1 MMNIWLLIALMALVT
16 FSIRYALY
24 AKANN
29 IALPAKL
36 ERALK
41 FSAPSV
47 LTAIWVPSVLM
58 PTGELDIS
66 LSNPYFIGGLIAV
79 IIGLW
84 KKNTLLTIVVSMACF
99 FSYKWFI
106 G

>member
-1 MMNIWLLIALMALVT
+1 MNIWLLIALMAAVT
-16 FSIRYALY
+16 FGIRYALY
-24 AKANN
+24 ARANA

-36 ERALK
+36 ARALK
-41 FSAPSV
+41 FSAPCV

-58 PTGELDIS
+58 PAGTLDIS
-66 LSNPYFIGGLIAV
+66 VNNPYFIGGLVAV

-84 KKNTLLTIVVSMACF
+84 KKNTLLTIVISMVCF

>member
-1 MMNIWLLIALMALVT
+1 MNIWLLIVLMALVT

-29 IALPAKL
+29 IALPTKL

-41 FSAPSV
+41 FSAPCV

-58 PTGELDIS
+58 PTGELDVS
-66 LSNPYFIGGLIAV
+66 LNNPYFIGGLIAV

>member
-1 MMNIWLLIALMALVT
+1 MNIWLLIALMALVT

-24 AKANN
+24 ARANA
-29 IALPAKL
+29 ITLPTKL

-41 FSAPSV
+41 FSAPCV

-58 PTGELDIS
+58 PNGEIDIT
-66 LSNPYFIGGLIAV
+66 LANPYFIGGFVAV
-79 IIGLW
+79 VIGLW
-84 KKNTLLTIVVSMACF
+84 KKNTLLTIVVSMVCF
-99 FSYKWFI
+99 FTYKWFV